1 MRVVIAPRVRFD
13 LSGNG
18 ISAMMNQTDHPPGA
32 RPARNV
38 HFRVF
43 RSSMTSWN
51 NLFAEA
57 AQFASSLGSQ
67 RDISISHSSDH
78 NDGVVTVWYWA

>member
-1 MRVVIAPRVRFD
+1 MESPNRAPLAEPV
-13 LSGNG
+13 L
-18 ISAMMNQTDHPPGA
+18 
-32 RPARNV
+32 NV

-57 AQFASSLGSQ
+57 AQFASSLG
-67 RDISISHSSDH
+67 RERVISISHSSDH

>member
-1 MRVVIAPRVRFD
+1 
-13 LSGNG
+13 
-18 ISAMMNQTDHPPGA
+18 MNHADQQAVDS
-32 RPARNV
+32 RPTNV

-57 AQFASSLGSQ
+57 AQFASSIGPQ
-67 RDISISHSSDH
+67 RLISISHSSDH
-78 NDGVVTVWYWA
+78 SDGVVTVWYWE